1 MIEKFKELVLSLD
14 EKETNNII
22 TLLALLLE
30 SWEDDKI
37 NLYTEIQNFELTTI
51 YKVLNLFNEQTE
63 NIKSFIIK
71 NILYNLYN
79 EC

>member
-22 TLLALLLE
+22 TLLLLLLE

-37 NLYTEIQNFELTTI
+37 NLYSEIQDFELTTI

-63 NIKSFIIK
+63 DAS
-71 NILYNLYN
+71 
-79 EC
+79 

>member
-22 TLLALLLE
+22 TLLTLLLE

-37 NLYTEIQNFELTTI
+37 NLYTEIQDFELTTI
-51 YKVLNLFNEQTE
+51 YKVLKLFNEQTE
-63 NIKSFIIK
+63 EAS
-71 NILYNLYN
+71 
-79 EC
+79 

>member
-1 MIEKFKELVLSLD
+1 MIEKFKELVLLLD

-51 YKVLNLFNEQTE
+51 YKVLNLFNEQIE
-63 NIKSFIIK
+63 DAS
-71 NILYNLYN
+71 
-79 EC
+79 

>member
-1 MIEKFKELVLSLD
+1 MIEKFEQLVDSLD

-22 TLLALLLE
+22 TLLNLLLE

-37 NLYTEIQNFELTTI
+37 NLYTEIQDFEITTI

-63 NIKSFIIK
+63 DAS
-71 NILYNLYN
+71 
-79 EC
+79 

>member
-1 MIEKFKELVLSLD
+1 MIEKFKELVLLLD

-22 TLLALLLE
+22 TLLTSLLE

-37 NLYTEIQNFELTTI
+37 NLYTEIQDFELTTI

-63 NIKSFIIK
+63 DAS
-71 NILYNLYN
+71 
-79 EC
+79 

>member
-22 TLLALLLE
+22 TLLTSLLE

-37 NLYTEIQNFELTTI
+37 NLYTEIQDFELTTI
-51 YKVLNLFNEQTE
+51 YKVLNLFRDDTQTE
-63 NIKSFIIK
+63 NAS
-71 NILYNLYN
+71 
-79 EC
+79 

>member
-22 TLLALLLE
+22 TLLTSLLE

-37 NLYTEIQNFELTTI
+37 NLYTEIQDFELTTI

-63 NIKSFIIK
+63 DAS
-71 NILYNLYN
+71 
-79 EC
+79 